1 MSVFH
6 RAGPATLQAPPGS
19 LKISRVPAPVAAA
32 EAEAA
37 EPGKRR
43 SPGSPIHPSRSASPG
58 VPEEAEEAA
67 PEVVAAAEPLHRTCT

>member
-6 RAGPATLQAPPGS
+6 RADPATLQAPPGS
-19 LKISRVPAPVAAA
+19 LKISRVRAPVAAA

-43 SPGSPIHPSRSASPG
+43 SPGSPIHPRRSASAAGP
-58 VPEEAEEAA
+58 VVVVAEA
-67 PEVVAAAEPLHRTCT
+67 PEVAAAEPLHRTCT